1 MSDSRGAL
9 VRRVLHEHR
18 RGVWP
23 LGGLLGVDALAA
35 GPGVLPQSPAAP
47 RMARAVA
54 AAGQPAAAATADAR
68 VAASE
73 LADAS
78 AARDGRDTAT
88 RELASFRT
96 EVLPKSVGD
105 ARRLLQL
112 KVAQLARTH
121 DITFARSI
129 ATPEGIRGSQLGRL
143 QATIELVGRYR
154 DVRQFLYELETSTDF
169 VIVDSIVLSEGE
181 DASSPLDLTLSL
193 STYFLAAPD
202 VP

>member
-18 RGVWP
+18 RWIWP
-23 LGGLLGVDALAA
+23 LGVLLGVNALAVVL
-35 GPGVLPQSPAAP
+35 GVLPMS
-47 RMARAVA
+47 RAVA
-54 AAGQPAAAATADAR
+54 SAEQRAAAATADAR

-88 RELASFRT
+88 RELASIRT

-154 DVRQFLYELETSTDF
+154 DVRQFLYELETSKDF
-169 VIVDSIVLSEGE
+169 VIIDSIVLSEGE
-181 DASSPLDLTLSL
+181 DASSPLNLTLSL

>member
-1 MSDSRGAL
+1 MNDSRGAL

-18 RGVWP
+18 RWIWP
-23 LGGLLGVDALAA
+23 LGVLLGVNALAVVL
-35 GPGVLPQSPAAP
+35 GVLPMS
-47 RMARAVA
+47 RAVA
-54 AAGQPAAAATADAR
+54 SAEQRAAAATADAR

-112 KVAQLARTH
+112 KVAQLSRTH

>member
-18 RGVWP
+18 RWIWP
-23 LGGLLGVDALAA
+23 LGVLLGVNALAVVL
-35 GPGVLPQSPAAP
+35 GVLPMS
-47 RMARAVA
+47 RAVA
-54 AAGQPAAAATADAR
+54 SAEQRAAAATADAR

-129 ATPEGIRGSQLGRL
+129 VTPEGIRGSQLGRL

-154 DVRQFLYELETSTDF
+154 DVRQFLYELETSKDF

-181 DASSPLDLTLSL
+181 DASSPLNLTLSL

>member
-18 RGVWP
+18 RWIWP
-23 LGGLLGVDALAA
+23 LGVLLGVNALAVVL
-35 GPGVLPQSPAAP
+35 GVLPMS
-47 RMARAVA
+47 RAVA
-54 AAGQPAAAATADAR
+54 SAEQRAAAATADAR

-154 DVRQFLYELETSTDF
+154 DVRQFLYELETSKDF

>member
-18 RGVWP
+18 RWIWP
-23 LGGLLGVDALAA
+23 LGVLLGVNVLAVVL
-35 GPGVLPQSPAAP
+35 GVLPMS
-47 RMARAVA
+47 RAVA
-54 AAGQPAAAATADAR
+54 SAEQRAAAATADAR

-154 DVRQFLYELETSTDF
+154 DVRQFLYELETSKDF

-181 DASSPLDLTLSL
+181 DASSPLNLTLSL

>member
-18 RGVWP
+18 RWIWP
-23 LGGLLGVDALAA
+23 LGVLLGVNVLAVVL
-35 GPGVLPQSPAAP
+35 GVLPMS
-47 RMARAVA
+47 RAVA
-54 AAGQPAAAATADAR
+54 SAEQRAVEATADAR

-73 LADAS
+73 LADAT

-154 DVRQFLYELETSTDF
+154 DVRQFLYELETSKDF

-181 DASSPLDLTLSL
+181 DASSPLNLTLSL

>member
-18 RGVWP
+18 RWIWP
-23 LGGLLGVDALAA
+23 LGVLLGVNVLAVVL
-35 GPGVLPQSPAAP
+35 GVLPMS
-47 RMARAVA
+47 RAVA
-54 AAGQPAAAATADAR
+54 SVEQRAAEATADAR

-73 LADAS
+73 LADAT

-154 DVRQFLYELETSTDF
+154 DVRQFLYELETSKDF

>member
-18 RGVWP
+18 RWIWP
-23 LGGLLGVDALAA
+23 LGVLLGVNALAVVL
-35 GPGVLPQSPAAP
+35 GVLPMS
-47 RMARAVA
+47 RAVA
-54 AAGQPAAAATADAR
+54 SAEQRAAAATADAR

-73 LADAS
+73 LADAT

-154 DVRQFLYELETSTDF
+154 DVRQFLYELETSKDF